1 MKNILYLCI
10 VSDNNRYYT
19 SPLYAP
25 FQAFLEDYKKEK
37 GIVSE
42 TRNEEIDKLLIENR
56 NIQLAID
63 KNTTAKEKAE
73 INKLSK
79 AVVKKINKIS
89 PNFLIDEV

>member
-1 MKNILYLCI
+1 MI
-10 VSDNNRYYT
+10 DNNRYYI
-19 SPLYAP
+19 SPLYKT
-25 FQAFLEDYKKEK
+25 FEAFMQKNKVVTEE
-37 GIVSE
+37 
-42 TRNEEIDKLLIENR
+42 RNKEIDELLIENR

-89 PNFLIDEV
+89 PNFLIEDE

>member
-1 MKNILYLCI
+1 MI
-10 VSDNNRYYT
+10 DTNRYYI
-19 SPLYAP
+19 SPLYKT
-25 FQAFLEDYKKEK
+25 FEVFMQKNKVVTDE
-37 GIVSE
+37 
-42 TRNEEIDKLLIENR
+42 RNKEIDELLIENR

-89 PNFLIDEV
+89 PNFLIEDE